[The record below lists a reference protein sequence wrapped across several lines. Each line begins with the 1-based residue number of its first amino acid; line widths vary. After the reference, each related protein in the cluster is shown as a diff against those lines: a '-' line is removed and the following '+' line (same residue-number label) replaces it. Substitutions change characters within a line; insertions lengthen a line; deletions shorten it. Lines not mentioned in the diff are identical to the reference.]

1 MEENFKLI
9 LNELQKINTR
19 LENLETG
26 QKQLETGQKQLEA
39 GQKQLE
45 SGQKQLEAGQKQLE
59 EGQIKLHLDVIEI
72 KNGQEKLQKNLIQS
86 LGDYNEKMIQYP
98 DDKTSALN
106 KRIFRVETEIEKLLR
121 Q

>member
-19 LENLETG
+19 LENLDEG
-26 QKQLETGQKQLEA
+26 QKHLEKGQKHLDE
-39 GQKQLE
+39 GQKH
-45 SGQKQLEAGQKQLE
+45 LE
-59 EGQIKLHLDVIEI
+59 EGQMHLEKGQSKLHLDVIEV
-72 KNGQEKLQKNLIQS
+72 KNGQERLQKNLIQS
-86 LGDYNEKMIQYP
+86 LGDYTEKMIQYT

-106 KRIFRVETEIEKLLR
+106 KRIYHVETEIEKLIR

>member
-1 MEENFKLI
+1 MFGNKLNDINQNHYKTGGVQIEENFNLI

-26 QKQLETGQKQLEA
+26 QKHLV
-39 GQKQLE
+39 
-45 SGQKQLEAGQKQLE
+45 
-59 EGQIKLHLDVIEI
+59 EGQIKMHLDVIEV
-72 KNGQEKLQKNLIQS
+72 KNGQEKLQKNLVQS
-86 LGDYNEKMIQYP
+86 LGDYTEKMIQYT

-106 KRIFRVETEIEKLLR
+106 KRIFRVETEIEKILR

>member
-1 MEENFKLI
+1 MEENFILI

-19 LENLETG
+19 LGNLEDS
-26 QKQLETGQKQLEA
+26 QRKLENSQRNIEVSQRNLD
-39 GQKQLE
+39 
-45 SGQKQLEAGQKQLE
+45 
-59 EGQIKLHLDVIEI
+59 EGQRKLHLDVIEV

-86 LGDYNEKMIQYP
+86 IGDYTEKMIQYTE
-98 DDKTSALN
+98 DKTSALN

>member
-26 QKQLETGQKQLEA
+26 QNHLEAGQKQLEA

-45 SGQKQLEAGQKQLE
+45 AGQKHLE

-86 LGDYNEKMIQYP
+86 IGDYSEKMFQYT
-98 DDKTSALN
+98 DDKTSALI
-106 KRIFRVETEIEKLLR
+106 KRLFHVETEIEKLLR

>member
-19 LENLETG
+19 LENLEEG
-26 QKQLETGQKQLEA
+26 QKH
-39 GQKQLE
+39 
-45 SGQKQLEAGQKQLE
+45 LE
-59 EGQIKLHLDVIEI
+59 EGQSKLHLDVIEV
-72 KNGQEKLQKNLIQS
+72 KDGQERLQKNLIQS
-86 LGDYNEKMIQYP
+86 LGDYTEKMIQYT

-106 KRIFRVETEIEKLLR
+106 KRIYRVETEIEKLIR